1 MAMNQSPI
9 ARSGPPRIFETLR
22 ANELDAT
29 GAKAG
34 ERREREV
41 NDADLNARGR
51 KLVAFMGGGSVA
63 MLLVAGGLLWWRDG
77 ERLFTE
83 GLISAIARCF

>member
-1 MAMNQSPI
+1 VLYENWMKQDDAVKTDIQEGSQEGLQEG
-9 ARSGPPRIFETLR
+9 S
-22 ANELDAT
+22 LDM
-29 GAKAG
+29 
-34 ERREREV
+34 
-41 NDADLNARGR
+41 RGR
-51 KLVAFMGGGSVA
+51 RLVLLLGSASLA